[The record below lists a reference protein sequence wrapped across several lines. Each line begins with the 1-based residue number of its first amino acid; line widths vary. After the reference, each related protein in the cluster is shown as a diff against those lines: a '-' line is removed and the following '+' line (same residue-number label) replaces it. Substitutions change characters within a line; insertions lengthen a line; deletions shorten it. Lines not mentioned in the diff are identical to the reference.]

1 MADFI
6 RGVESLIDL
15 NNQHSIEAWFTAIQL
30 RYYAT
35 FLQAGFD
42 DMTQLLEVHKGD
54 FRITDDILREDMGI
68 DKIGHVRKLI
78 MKLDDEVARMP
89 GGRKN
94 QMATAIRVC
103 VRVCVLG

>member
-1 MADFI
+1 
-6 RGVESLIDL
+6 
-15 NNQHSIEAWFTAIQL
+15 
-30 RYYAT
+30 
-35 FLQAGFD
+35 
-42 DMTQLLEVHKGD
+42 MTQLLEVHKGD

-94 QMATAIRVC
+94 
-103 VRVCVLG
+103 